1 MAQLYD
7 LWSDPGEEHN
17 VFPAKREEAHYLR
30 TLIEGWE
37 VEHGVDQGF
46 SIGTDG
52 QEDIDPVVEQR
63 LRDLGYI

>member
-17 VFPAKREEAHYLR
+17 VFLTNREEARHLR
-30 TLIEGWE
+30 TLIEDWE

-46 SIGTDG
+46 SIETDR